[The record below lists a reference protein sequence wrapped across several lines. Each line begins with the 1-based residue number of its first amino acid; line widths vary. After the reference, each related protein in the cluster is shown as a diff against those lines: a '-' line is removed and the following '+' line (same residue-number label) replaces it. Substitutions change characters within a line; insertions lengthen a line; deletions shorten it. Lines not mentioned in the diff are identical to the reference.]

1 MKNFDLCDTGIE
13 CGTPS
18 YNRSKGRFLA
28 IRPPQMFPVKE
39 MATTFFSKTPQYIL
53 LCTVIY
59 EITRSYA
66 IKTRFSSVFH
76 FINTSNSDEIQHKI
90 CLIFEETTMSCW
102 MTECMGMVI
111 KTVDKLMFPMQHY
124 YFSLR

>member
-39 MATTFFSKTPQYIL
+39 MATTFFFKNA
-53 LCTVIY
+53 
-59 EITRSYA
+59 A
-66 IKTRFSSVFH
+66 IHSSVYGN
-76 FINTSNSDEIQHKI
+76 I
-90 CLIFEETTMSCW
+90 
-102 MTECMGMVI
+102 
-111 KTVDKLMFPMQHY
+111 
-124 YFSLR
+124 